1 MLDTDI
7 VYHEL
12 KYMKLTEYKNFAIL
26 GWSEQPEQPPQ

>member
-12 KYMKLTEYKNFAIL
+12 KYMKLSEYKNFAIL
-26 GWSEQPEQPPQ
+26 GGSEQPEQPPQ